1 LMFNLGVEAGQIA
14 VLALAFAAVG
24 WLRSW
29 TAYTERVA
37 RPATVKIAGV
47 GTYWLLKRVIF

>member
-1 LMFNLGVEAGQIA
+1 MFNLGVETGQIA

-37 RPATVKIAGV
+37 RPATVTIAGV